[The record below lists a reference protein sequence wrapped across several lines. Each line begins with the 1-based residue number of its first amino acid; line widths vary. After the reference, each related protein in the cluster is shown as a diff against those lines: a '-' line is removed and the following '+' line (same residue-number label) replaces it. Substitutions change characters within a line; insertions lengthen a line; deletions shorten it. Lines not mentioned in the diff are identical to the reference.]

1 MGDGQP
7 HSRLITVVDLDGTLV
22 RCNTLRVYLRLGL
35 QMAPWYRRVGIAAL
49 LIARRLRLISHERMK
64 YPALRLAG
72 QSPELRERF
81 VAEVKLQINSDVIS
95 FIQQRQQAGDEILI
109 ATAAA
114 AFYVP
119 WICDYSYV
127 ASPWGGPDLRG
138 ERKACRVARMLSE
151 SNSGIYAVLTDNSS
165 DLPLCRLAREQ
176 GAEVLLVNPNPH
188 SARTFSRASFTTK
201 L

>member
-7 HSRLITVVDLDGTLV
+7 HSLLTTVVDLDGTLV
-22 RCNTLRVYLRLGL
+22 HCNTLHVYLRLGL
-35 QMAPWYRRVGIAAL
+35 KMAAWYRRVGIAAL

-72 QSPELRERF
+72 QSPRLRERF
-81 VAEVKLQINSDVIS
+81 VAEVKSQINSDVVA
-95 FIQQRQQAGDEILI
+95 FIQQRSHVGDTILV

-114 AFYVP
+114 DFYVP
-119 WICDYSYV
+119 WICDYPYV

-138 ERKACRVARMLSE
+138 ERKAECVHKMLAE
-151 SNSGIYAVLTDNSS
+151 RKSGIYAVLTDNCS
-165 DLPLCRLAREQ
+165 DLPLCRMAREQ
-176 GAEVLLVNPNPH
+176 GAAVLLVNPNER
-188 SARTFSRASFTTK
+188 SAAAFARESFTTR